1 MNNQI
6 RDMKSL
12 KLSVLIVPLFFFFP
26 SLSEA
31 QQMQRMEFDAS
42 TSMMLQEFQAMLIF
56 ENDEI
61 SVRMRMGPGDAQ
73 EGVDQ
78 LEQGDVILM
87 MNGKRATNIETLRSI
102 YDAVESDQEIKIGV
116 RRGNERFILEAIKG
130 DVPEGGPRMMMTFDT
145 DDGPPPAIVPE
156 LGALLADRD
165 GAVVL
170 ERVIPPMQP
179 EELKAYEIEGYTI
192 KELNGEKPENA
203 AQVRETLESM
213 EIGAEIS
220 ITLEK
225 DGDEKRIVF
234 MKKESSGSFSISTDN
249 N

>member
-1 MNNQI
+1 
-6 RDMKSL
+6 MKSL
-12 KLSVLIVPLFFFFP
+12 KLSVLILPLFFFFP

-42 TSMMLQEFQAMLIF
+42 TSMMLQEFQAMLVF

-61 SVRMRMGPGDAQ
+61 AVRMRMGGGEAE
-73 EGVDQ
+73 EGVDR

-87 MNGKRATNIETLRSI
+87 MNGKRATDIETLRSI
-102 YDAVESDQEIKIGV
+102 YESVEADQEIKIGV
-116 RRGNERFILEAIKG
+116 RRGNERFILNAIKG

-156 LGALLADRD
+156 LGAMLADRD
-165 GAVVL
+165 GSVVL
-170 ERVIPPMQP
+170 ERVIPPIQP
-179 EELKAYEIEGYTI
+179 EELKAFEIEGYTI
-192 KELNGEKPENA
+192 KELNGDKPENA
-203 AQVRETLESM
+203 DQVRQTLEAL
-213 EIGAEIS
+213 EVGAEIS

-225 DGDEKRIVF
+225 DGDEKNIVF
-234 MKKESSGSFSISTDN
+234 TKQEPRGAFSISTDN